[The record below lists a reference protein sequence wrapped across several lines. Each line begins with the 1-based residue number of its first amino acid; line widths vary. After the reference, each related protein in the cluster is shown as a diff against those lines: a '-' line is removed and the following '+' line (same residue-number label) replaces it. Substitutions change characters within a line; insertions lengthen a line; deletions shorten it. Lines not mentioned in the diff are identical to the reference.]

1 MRTVM
6 ILMTLSSAGAG
17 YVYLQRT
24 PAVSEAFRDKLTS
37 QRLNDGPANTPQN
50 GDTAGTTAK
59 GLVSRVHQNTKS
71 ILDDFASLHGGH
83 SDAPTENAFQ
93 RLKLAT
99 QSTINP
105 FLNRTEESLRD
116 MQSSTEGG
124 LPHSKLR
131 DLQRIAF
138 DLVDEETSPSDRS
151 ADPASYPRNHDGQD
165 VASNL
170 ERISNVS
177 DRDSANSQ
185 TKKLLKLKPTST
197 VKQTS
202 APTTTESTKPGGEW
216 KVIGKTTEGRKMHSM
231 HLGASGVRTLV
242 IAGLN
247 GEDRVAVRWLEQL
260 AQGLASQPSLIENN
274 EVVFFRAGNPDGLVH
289 QYKGNARGVPL
300 NRNFPSRRFRQ
311 PVGMPQ
317 FAVPAS
323 EVETRV
329 MLDTLYSFRPR
340 RIIHLSSTTGRSQVI
355 YNRLSKPAAT
365 ELERSAKLGIFPFD
379 PEQNPGSIEDFAD
392 GTLEAAVLSLKVN
405 AGRDWQQ
412 TWTRLQPQ
420 VMAAVIGRPI
430 DAEQPSLSL
439 PEDPDR
445 TPIPPT
451 NAEPISRNPRRRGYE
466 ELPAPPGF

>member
-1 MRTVM
+1 MRTAM
-6 ILMTLSSAGAG
+6 ILMTLSSACAG

-24 PAVSEAFRDKLTS
+24 PTVSEPSRDKLIS
-37 QRLNDGPANTPQN
+37 QQPTAEAVDALQS
-50 GDTAGTTAK
+50 DTVGKTAK
-59 GLVSRVHQNTKS
+59 NLVSRVHQNTKS

-99 QSTINP
+99 QSTSNP
-105 FLNRTEESLRD
+105 FSNRTEESPRD
-116 MQSSTEGG
+116 IHGLNEGG
-124 LPHSKLR
+124 LPHAKLR
-131 DLQRIAF
+131 DLQPIDF
-138 DLVDEETSPSDRS
+138 
-151 ADPASYPRNHDGQD
+151 DPADKETPKSDPIADSASLSRRRDVQD
-165 VASNL
+165 VASNFDPASSSS
-170 ERISNVS
+170 ERE
-177 DRDSANSQ
+177 SAKSGR
-185 TKKLLKLKPTST
+185 KKVLTLQPTSN

-202 APTTTESTKPGGEW
+202 APSTTESTKSVGEW

-231 HLGASGVRTLV
+231 HLGTTGVRTLV

-260 AQGLASQPSLIENN
+260 AQGLASQPNLTENIE
-274 EVVFFRAGNPDGLVH
+274 VFFFRAGNPDGLVH

-317 FAVPAS
+317 FATPAS

-329 MLDTLYSFRPR
+329 ILDTLYTFRPR
-340 RIIHLSSTTGRSQVI
+340 RVIHLSSTTGRSEVI
-355 YNRLSKPAAT
+355 YNRLSKPVAT
-365 ELERSAKLGIFPFD
+365 ELERSAKLGLFPFD

-392 GTLEAAVLSLKVN
+392 GTLEAGVLSLKVN

-420 VMAAVIGRPI
+420 VLAAVIGRPI
-430 DAEQPSLSL
+430 DSEQPTLNL
-439 PEDPDR
+439 PQDPDKSA
-445 TPIPPT
+445 IPS
-451 NAEPISRNPRRRGYE
+451 ASVEPISGNRRRRGYE
-466 ELPAPPGF
+466 ELPPPPPY

>member
-1 MRTVM
+1 MRTAM

-24 PAVSEAFRDKLTS
+24 PTVSEPSREKMTSPRPTAEAVDTS
-37 QRLNDGPANTPQN
+37 QSDAV
-50 GDTAGTTAK
+50 GTTAK
-59 GLVSRVHQNTKS
+59 SLVSRVHQNTKS

-99 QSTINP
+99 QSTVNP
-105 FLNRTEESLRD
+105 FSNRPEASPADNRGPVER
-116 MQSSTEGG
+116 G
-124 LPHSKLR
+124 LPNSKLR
-131 DLQRIAF
+131 DLQPIAF
-138 DLVDEETSPSDRS
+138 DPADKETSQSDEVADSASLSRS
-151 ADPASYPRNHDGQD
+151 RDTQD
-165 VASNL
+165 VANHFDPTSNSS
-170 ERISNVS
+170 E
-177 DRDSANSQ
+177 RDSARSDR
-185 TKKLLKLKPTST
+185 KKVLTLQPTSN
-197 VKQTS
+197 VKRTS
-202 APTTTESTKPGGEW
+202 APSTIESTKSVGEW

-231 HLGASGVRTLV
+231 HLGTSGVRTLV

-260 AQGLASQPSLIENN
+260 AQGLASQPNLIENN
-274 EVVFFRAGNPDGLVH
+274 EVFFFRAGNPDGLVH

-317 FAVPAS
+317 FATPAS

-329 MLDTLYSFRPR
+329 ILDTLYSFRPR
-340 RIIHLSSTTGRSQVI
+340 RVIHLSSTTGRSEVI
-355 YNRLSKPAAT
+355 YNRLSKPVAT
-365 ELERSAKLGIFPFD
+365 ELERSAKLGLFPFD

-420 VMAAVIGRPI
+420 VLAAVIGRPI
-430 DAEQPSLSL
+430 DSEQPTMSL
-439 PEDPDR
+439 PQDPDKAEK
-445 TPIPPT
+445 PS
-451 NAEPISRNPRRRGYE
+451 ASVEPISRNRRRRGYE
-466 ELPAPPGF
+466 ELPAPPGY